1 MGVLKKKKSVS
12 YNSKAGTKT
21 VTKTNLRGVTKKKTT
36 GPGVKLKQKTKKSGQ
51 QKIKGYVTTKSN
63 KLTVRNKGKVASKK
77 KGTPIK
83 PSGQYNGSRVIS
95 GSKAK
100 GSRAKKG

>member
-36 GPGVKLKQKTKKSGQ
+36 GSGVKLKQKTKKSGQ
-51 QKIKGYVTTKSN
+51 QKIKGYVTTKKK
-63 KLTVRNKGKVASKK
+63 KLTIRNKGKVASKK
-77 KGTPIK
+77 
-83 PSGQYNGSRVIS
+83 R
-95 GSKAK
+95 
-100 GSRAKKG
+100 

>member
-36 GPGVKLKQKTKKSGQ
+36 GSGVKLKQKTKKSGQ
-51 QKIKGYVTTKSN
+51 QKIKGYVSTKN
-63 KLTVRNKGKVASKK
+63 KKLTVRNKGKVASKK
-77 KGTPIK
+77 
-83 PSGQYNGSRVIS
+83 R
-95 GSKAK
+95 
-100 GSRAKKG
+100 